1 MRFFEKT
8 LWIKNYY
15 LAGGAM
21 VSTVGGAS
29 ENMLSLVLLASA
41 ARAH

>member
-1 MRFFEKT
+1 MHFFEKT
-8 LWIKNYY
+8 LGIKIYY

-21 VSTVGGAS
+21 VSTVGEAS
-29 ENMLSLVLLASA
+29 ENMLSRVLLASA